1 MGYLR
6 LSAALAI
13 MILHL
18 AGIGQILASLSVLFF
33 YALSGY
39 LATLLMS
46 TRYKRHPADFLASR
60 WLRLWP
66 VYLIIFV
73 MTLVGFTV
81 GLVPSI
87 GGETDAIGLLKQVL
101 MFAPVPAIYAV
112 IPPAWMLKYILL
124 AYALAAA
131 TVITRRYLA
140 LALLALSMMA
150 TSRLVILGDPL
161 WHYYPSAELALQCI
175 ALGAVAYHLGL
186 VLPLDGRR
194 AAFAG
199 ALSYPVF
206 LAHYGIGAAVASAT
220 GLDVG
225 WPLFW
230 ISLPLTIALSISLV
244 LLVERPIAR
253 IRKRTR

>member
-6 LSAALAI
+6 LASVLAI

-18 AGIGQILASLSVLFF
+18 VGIGQIPASLSVLFF

-39 LATLLMS
+39 LATLLMG
-46 TRYKRHPADFLASR
+46 R

-73 MTLVGFTV
+73 MTLVGFAV

-87 GGETDAIGLLKQVL
+87 GGETDAIGLLKQLL

-124 AYALAAA
+124 AYLLAAA
-131 TVITRRYLA
+131 TVLTRRYMA

-175 ALGAVAYHLGL
+175 SLGAVAYHMGL
-186 VLPLDGRR
+186 VLPRDGRG
-194 AAFAG
+194 AAWAG

-206 LAHYGIGAAVASAT
+206 LSHWLVGDVLVSLSGAAK
-220 GLDVG
+220 G
-225 WPLFW
+225 WPLFGV
-230 ISLPLTIALSISLV
+230 SLGPTLCTSWLLV
-244 LLVERPIAR
+244 LWVEQPIAR
-253 IRKRTR
+253 YRKSLAQ